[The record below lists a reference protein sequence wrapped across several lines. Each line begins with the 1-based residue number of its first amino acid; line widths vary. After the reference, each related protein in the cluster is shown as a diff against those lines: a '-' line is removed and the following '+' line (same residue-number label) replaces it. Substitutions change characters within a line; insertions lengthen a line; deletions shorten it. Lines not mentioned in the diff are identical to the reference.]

1 MNGMEA
7 GRVQK
12 YIPYFGVKSMKAK
25 FGNAVCAMLLIEY
38 RASIKAA
45 PRRNGIFK
53 RSCARH
59 GDGDHDR
66 QATHAAEVTSA
77 TREQLHSCTVSA
89 LGGTSHANVQK
100 TPDMARSLMRIPHA
114 DVQERPDMARSCECL
129 MRMCRKHRAWRS
141 CECLMRMCRQ
151 HRTRAKLSRW
161 SRPVDSRA
169 EVVYGRGNACRPR
182 ERPERPAAKY
192 DNACSATQMTSPLL

>member
-1 MNGMEA
+1 MYVRVR

-12 YIPYFGVKSMKAK
+12 YIPYVYFGVKSMKAK

-129 MRMCRKHRAWRS
+129 MRMCR
-141 CECLMRMCRQ
+141 Q

>member
-1 MNGMEA
+1 MN
-7 GRVQK
+7 
-12 YIPYFGVKSMKAK
+12 AK

-129 MRMCRKHRAWRS
+129 MRMCRKHRAWCS

-192 DNACSATQMTSPLL
+192 DNACSATQMMSPLL